1 MARNY
6 YCEINLHVTWHA
18 KLSRPLV
25 TSEIEPLVQK
35 YVKKKAIDLGGIY
48 VHEIGGTETHV
59 HVALSIEPT
68 VTISEMIGQLKGYS
82 AHEVN
87 QQVGRGDKILEWQ
100 AGYGVVSFG
109 TKDLPWVLAYVQNQ
123 KEHHAR
129 NTIHDRLER
138 IDFDDDG
145 RPVAQAVD
153 HEAS

>member
-18 KLSRPLV
+18 KLSRPLITPEV
-25 TSEIEPLVQK
+25 EPLVHK

-48 VHEIGGTETHV
+48 IHEIGGTETHV

-68 VTISEMIGQLKGYS
+68 VPIAEMIGQFKGYS

-87 QQVGRGDKILEWQ
+87 SQVGRGDKILEWQ

-109 TKDLPWVLAYVQNQ
+109 TRDLPWVLAYVRNQ

-129 NTIHDRLER
+129 GTTQDRLER
-138 IDFDDDG
+138 IHFDDDG
-145 RPVAQAVD
+145 RQLAQAD
-153 HEAS
+153 PQEAS